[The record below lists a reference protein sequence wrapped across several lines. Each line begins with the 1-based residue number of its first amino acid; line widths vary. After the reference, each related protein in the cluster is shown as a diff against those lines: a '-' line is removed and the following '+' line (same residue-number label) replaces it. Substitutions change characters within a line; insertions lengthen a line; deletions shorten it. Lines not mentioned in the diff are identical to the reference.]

1 LRAALGFVTAIPV
14 FHPLA
19 AVRVETGVFRAF
31 PAMAFD
37 AAIVGTD
44 PAPICDLQS
53 GFRVSDRASPN
64 YTICN
69 VSRLVQRS
77 RESCSCRETGPAL
90 PFAASMEALLVSTGV
105 VALAEIGD
113 KTQLLALLLATR
125 FRAPWHIVL
134 GILVATL
141 LNHALAGALG
151 TWIVQ
156 FIGPQPL
163 RWILGI
169 SFIAMAAWALI
180 PDSAPDED
188 SASPRYGVFLTTVI
202 AFFLVEM
209 GDKTQI
215 ATVALAA
222 QFHSLLWVVVG
233 TTLGM
238 MLANVPVV
246 FAGDALIKR
255 VPLQRVRIFAALS
268 FVALGL
274 YVLLRDV

>member
-1 LRAALGFVTAIPV
+1 
-14 FHPLA
+14 
-19 AVRVETGVFRAF
+19 
-31 PAMAFD
+31 
-37 AAIVGTD
+37 
-44 PAPICDLQS
+44 
-53 GFRVSDRASPN
+53 
-64 YTICN
+64 
-69 VSRLVQRS
+69 
-77 RESCSCRETGPAL
+77 
-90 PFAASMEALLVSTGV
+90 MEALLVSTGV

-125 FRAPWHIVL
+125 FRAPWPIVA
-134 GILVATL
+134 GIFVATL
-141 LNHALAGALG
+141 ANHALASAVGA
-151 TWIVQ
+151 WIVQ
-156 FIGPQPL
+156 FFGPDAM

-169 SFIAMAAWALI
+169 SFLLMAGWTLI
-180 PDSAPDED
+180 PDSAPDDD
-188 SASPRYGVFLTTVI
+188 STAPRYGVFLATVI

-222 QFHSLLWVVVG
+222 QFQSVLWVVLG

-255 VPLQRVRIFAALS
+255 VPLKIVRIVAAAS

-274 YVLLRDV
+274 YVLIFAAR